1 MRREEVREATPVEH
15 AEHVPC
21 LDETLPG
28 NLDPL
33 RLMAKLLWSNDY
45 NEELKIERQL
55 LTSMGLIESAQL
67 LRQDGLMSTYARQRR
82 GDQEKLM
89 DQALRQAHEHAATA
103 LRQHNMRY
111 HSFSV
116 CARSV
121 SKLLRRVPY
130 KDWKEASTRREC
142 GLLPPPCSFACAPV
156 WPCACL
162 PVSCVLHADMGSHV
176 LCRILSRPSVFKLL
190 RFMVDL
196 MPPPSFLPAKM
207 IQLFCYDQCN
217 ARDGYTDTRRYAA
230 ERIDASG
237 NSVLAQDVTYI
248 TSFRIFI
255 PQALVNLTDR
265 DVARFRKRGPF
276 ARDWSALVPFLQP
289 SRVKEDLWKMFEEVA
304 ACMRRKLTAHG
315 PEIGVNELQ
324 PAQVARM
331 LYERNQ
337 VDPGGKTPIQ
347 ILPVIL
353 DCDTA
358 SHQDTLR
365 IWSHLEQHLEPC
377 V

>member
-1 MRREEVREATPVEH
+1 MVRGTKRKGGHRWRPRKKSVRREEVREATPVEH

-45 NEELKIERQL
+45 NDELKIEQQL

-67 LRQDGLMSTYARQRR
+67 LRQDSLMSTYARQGR

-142 GLLPPPCSFACAPV
+142 GLLPLQFCMPACVALYMPTCFMCPLKQV
-156 WPCACL
+156 L
-162 PVSCVLHADMGSHV
+162 VGVDVLEELVSSR
-176 LCRILSRPSVFKLL
+176 CRR
-190 RFMVDL
+190 
-196 MPPPSFLPAKM
+196 
-207 IQLFCYDQCN
+207 
-217 ARDGYTDTRRYAA
+217 THT
-230 ERIDASG
+230 G
-237 NSVLAQDVTYI
+237 NL
-248 TSFRIFI
+248 
-255 PQALVNLTDR
+255 
-265 DVARFRKRGPF
+265 G
-276 ARDWSALVPFLQP
+276 SAL
-289 SRVKEDLWKMFEEVA
+289 
-304 ACMRRKLTAHG
+304 
-315 PEIGVNELQ
+315 
-324 PAQVARM
+324 
-331 LYERNQ
+331 
-337 VDPGGKTPIQ
+337 
-347 ILPVIL
+347 
-353 DCDTA
+353 
-358 SHQDTLR
+358 
-365 IWSHLEQHLEPC
+365 
-377 V
+377 